1 MTNGLPS
8 FIKEDKTKLLFSG
21 KDKEMVAYIPEKY
34 FDRKIAEQIGEYI
47 EILGIFTYTVQDL
60 KTGKNIGTKLFRFPT
75 IFTTKPGVIEKVKG
89 LQPNPDSDIE
99 DYRIFRYQDGD
110 EVVSSTEV
118 IQFIGNVEK
127 FINLWYVLGYIN
139 NSIPYDEILDYII
152 DNISLNGNSYELN
165 AQMIGFTISELCRS
179 KKDPKV
185 PFRLS
190 GSTNLYDYKSLS
202 IKNIS
207 KFTSPYTA
215 IISEDFDEALIY
227 AIMNETPKDTP
238 LEKVLM
244 GPDNE

>member
-1 MTNGLPS
+1 MAEGLPS
-8 FIKEDKTKLLFSG
+8 FIKEDKTKLLFTG

-34 FDRKIAEQIGEYI
+34 FDRKIAEQNGEYI
-47 EILGIFTYTVQDL
+47 DILGIFSYTVQDL

-75 IFTTKPGVIEKVKG
+75 VFTTKPGIIEKVKG
-89 LQPNPDSDIE
+89 LKLGENSEEE
-99 DYRIFRYQDGD
+99 DYRIFRYRDGD

-139 NSIPYDEILDYII
+139 NIIPYDELLDYIL
-152 DNISLNGNSYELN
+152 DNMSLNGNSYELN

-179 KKDPKV
+179 TKSNNI

-190 GSTNLYDYKSLS
+190 GSNDMHDYKSMS
-202 IKNIS
+202 IKNNS
-207 KFTSPYTA
+207 KLTSPYTA
-215 IISEDFDEALIY
+215 IISEDFDESLVY
-227 AIMNETPKDTP
+227 AMLNETPKDTP

-244 GPDNE
+244 GPE